1 MSKYYKM
8 SLVKFQE
15 IYETI
20 TDNNDELDYPTLVL
34 LQSLFDKII
43 DKFSESIK
51 REDSVEN
58 KIIQVK
64 KITKSISDKQIS
76 KIVDDIV
83 RERVEDKLFLFR
95 MKIHK
100 NFRKTGNDIDSV
112 IMSAILQYFIPET
125 IDLTYEKY
133 EKVNHENI
141 LKAISKDKT
150 MNKLFKK
157 LNVDTEY
164 INVKK
169 YLECMYETSNKLNV
183 HIADVYGVVRN
194 YYKVF
199 NIIDF
204 KELIDG

>member
-1 MSKYYKM
+1 M
-8 SLVKFQE
+8 SLVKFQK
-15 IYETI
+15 IYENI
-20 TDNNDELDYPTLVL
+20 TGENDELDYPTLVL
-34 LQSLFDKII
+34 LQTFFDTII

-51 REDSVEN
+51 KEDSIED

-76 KIVDDIV
+76 
-83 RERVEDKLFLFR
+83 ELVEDIIREKVENKKFLFR

-100 NFRKTGNDIDSV
+100 NFRNSGNDIDAV
-112 IMSAILQYFIPET
+112 IMSSILEYFIPEI

-133 EKVNHENI
+133 KKVNHENI
-141 LKAISKDKT
+141 LKAISKDKAV
-150 MNKLFKK
+150 NKLFKK

-164 INVKK
+164 IDVEK
-169 YLECMYETSNKLNV
+169 YLECMYETSSKLKV